1 MSTIS
6 QNISQIHNDIQEAS
20 TINAFPEKITLV
32 AVSKSQN
39 FNKIIEAFDV
49 GVLNFGENYLQEALD
64 KKKQL
69 EKFPIQWHFLGPIQ
83 SNKCKLIAENF
94 SWVHSVDRI
103 KVMKLLNDN
112 RPSNLPPLNICIQI
126 NTSGEETKSGI
137 PIKDAKAHLLELIQ
151 ALKKLPKLKLRGI
164 MSIPSNTKDTKQV
177 IDEFKAMHILYSE
190 LKNEIATID
199 TLSMGMSSDFK
210 LAIEYGSNLVRIGTA
225 IFGARAVKTHGGQL
239 WLACIALA
247 CEWMGVILRRP
258 RCIPSSLEDV
268 PGCIVVAHHDVAK
281 DAIEFCSC
289 VYQFKLPACA
299 FMCAM

>member
-20 TINAFPEKITLV
+20 AINASHEKVTLV
-32 AVSKSQN
+32 AVSKGQN

-49 GVLNFGENYLQEALD
+49 GILNFGENYLQEALD

-94 SWVHSVDRI
+94 NWVHSVDRL

-112 RPSNLPPLNICIQI
+112 RPLNILPLNICIQI

-137 PIKDAKAHLLELIQ
+137 PIKDAKTQLIELIQ
-151 ALKKLPKLKLRGI
+151 ALNELPNLKLRGI
-164 MSIPSNTKDTKQV
+164 MSIPSNTEDIKQI

-190 LKNEIATID
+190 LKNEIDTID

-225 IFGARAVKTHGGQL
+225 IFGARAIKTQG
-239 WLACIALA
+239 
-247 CEWMGVILRRP
+247 
-258 RCIPSSLEDV
+258 D
-268 PGCIVVAHHDVAK
+268 DN
-281 DAIEFCSC
+281 
-289 VYQFKLPACA
+289 
-299 FMCAM
+299 

>member
-20 TINAFPEKITLV
+20 AINASHEKVTLV
-32 AVSKSQN
+32 AVSKGQN

-49 GVLNFGENYLQEALD
+49 GILNFGENYLQEALD

-94 SWVHSVDRI
+94 NWVHSVDRL
-103 KVMKLLNDN
+103 KVMKLLNVN
-112 RPSNLPPLNICIQI
+112 RPLNVPPLNICIQI

-137 PIKDAKAHLLELIQ
+137 PIKDAKTQLIGLIQ
-151 ALKKLPKLKLRGI
+151 ALNELPNLKLRGI
-164 MSIPSNTKDTKQV
+164 MSIPSNTEDIKQI

-190 LKNEIATID
+190 LKNEIDTID

-225 IFGARAVKTHGGQL
+225 IFGVRAIKTQG
-239 WLACIALA
+239 
-247 CEWMGVILRRP
+247 
-258 RCIPSSLEDV
+258 EDN
-268 PGCIVVAHHDVAK
+268 
-281 DAIEFCSC
+281 
-289 VYQFKLPACA
+289 
-299 FMCAM
+299 

>member
-164 MSIPSNTKDTKQV
+164 MSIHSNTKDTKQV

-225 IFGARAVKTHGGQL
+225 IFGARAVKTQGGD
-239 WLACIALA
+239 I
-247 CEWMGVILRRP
+247 
-258 RCIPSSLEDV
+258 
-268 PGCIVVAHHDVAK
+268 
-281 DAIEFCSC
+281 
-289 VYQFKLPACA
+289 
-299 FMCAM
+299 

>member
-20 TINAFPEKITLV
+20 AINASHEKVTLV
-32 AVSKSQN
+32 AVSKGQN
-39 FNKIIEAFDV
+39 LSKIIEAFDV
-49 GVLNFGENYLQEALD
+49 GILNFGENYLQEALD

-94 SWVHSVDRI
+94 NWVHSVDRL

-112 RPSNLPPLNICIQI
+112 RPLNVPPLNICIQI

-137 PIKDAKAHLLELIQ
+137 PIKDAKTQLIELIQ
-151 ALKKLPKLKLRGI
+151 ALNELPNLKLRGI
-164 MSIPSNTKDTKQV
+164 MSVPSNTEDIKQI

-190 LKNEIATID
+190 LKNEIDTID

-225 IFGARAVKTHGGQL
+225 IFGVRAIKTQG
-239 WLACIALA
+239 
-247 CEWMGVILRRP
+247 
-258 RCIPSSLEDV
+258 EDN
-268 PGCIVVAHHDVAK
+268 
-281 DAIEFCSC
+281 
-289 VYQFKLPACA
+289 
-299 FMCAM
+299 

>member
-20 TINAFPEKITLV
+20 AINAFPEKITLV

-49 GVLNFGENYLQEALD
+49 GILNFGENYLQEALD

-94 SWVHSVDRI
+94 NWVHSVDRI
-103 KVMKLLNDN
+103 KVMKLLNYN

-137 PIKDAKAHLLELIQ
+137 PIKDAKAYLREIIQ
-151 ALKKLPKLKLRGI
+151 ALKELPKLKLRGI
-164 MSIPSNTKDTKQV
+164 MSIPSNTKDAEQV
-177 IDEFKAMHILYSE
+177 IDEFKAMHTLYSE
-190 LKNEIATID
+190 LKNEISSVD
-199 TLSMGMSSDFK
+199 TLSMGMSNDFK

-225 IFGARAVKTHGGQL
+225 IFGVRALKTQ
-239 WLACIALA
+239 
-247 CEWMGVILRRP
+247 GV
-258 RCIPSSLEDV
+258 DN
-268 PGCIVVAHHDVAK
+268 
-281 DAIEFCSC
+281 
-289 VYQFKLPACA
+289 
-299 FMCAM
+299 

>member
-6 QNISQIHNDIQEAS
+6 QNISQIHDDIQEAS
-20 TINAFPEKITLV
+20 AINAFPEKITLV

-49 GVLNFGENYLQEALD
+49 GVLDFGENYLQEALD

-112 RPSNLPPLNICIQI
+112 RPLNLHPLNICFQI

-137 PIKDAKAHLLELIQ
+137 SIRDARVHLKELIQ
-151 ALKKLPKLKLRGI
+151 VLKELPKLKLRGI
-164 MSIPSNTKDTKQV
+164 MSIPSNTKDTEQV
-177 IDEFKAMHILYSE
+177 IDEFKAMHILYCE

-210 LAIEYGSNLVRIGTA
+210 LAIKYGSNLVRIGTA
-225 IFGARAVKTHGGQL
+225 IFGARAIRTQ
-239 WLACIALA
+239 
-247 CEWMGVILRRP
+247 GV
-258 RCIPSSLEDV
+258 DN
-268 PGCIVVAHHDVAK
+268 
-281 DAIEFCSC
+281 
-289 VYQFKLPACA
+289 
-299 FMCAM
+299 

>member
-6 QNISQIHNDIQEAS
+6 QNISQIHDDIQEAS
-20 TINAFPEKITLV
+20 AIHASHEKITLV
-32 AVSKSQN
+32 AVSKGQN

-49 GVLNFGENYLQEALD
+49 GILNFGENYLQEALD

-137 PIKDAKAHLLELIQ
+137 PIKDAKAHLSELIQ

-225 IFGARAVKTHGGQL
+225 IFGARAVKTQGG
-239 WLACIALA
+239 
-247 CEWMGVILRRP
+247 
-258 RCIPSSLEDV
+258 DN
-268 PGCIVVAHHDVAK
+268 
-281 DAIEFCSC
+281 
-289 VYQFKLPACA
+289 
-299 FMCAM
+299 

>member
-20 TINAFPEKITLV
+20 AINASHEKVTLV
-32 AVSKSQN
+32 AVSKGQN

-49 GVLNFGENYLQEALD
+49 GILNFGENYLQEALD

-94 SWVHSVDRI
+94 NWVHSVDRL

-112 RPSNLPPLNICIQI
+112 RPLNVPPLNICIQI

-137 PIKDAKAHLLELIQ
+137 PIKDAKTQLIGLIQ
-151 ALKKLPKLKLRGI
+151 ALNELPNLKLRGI
-164 MSIPSNTKDTKQV
+164 MSIPSNTEDIKQI
-177 IDEFKAMHILYSE
+177 IDEFKAMNILYSE
-190 LKNEIATID
+190 LKNEIDTID

-225 IFGARAVKTHGGQL
+225 IFGVRAIKTQG
-239 WLACIALA
+239 
-247 CEWMGVILRRP
+247 
-258 RCIPSSLEDV
+258 EDN
-268 PGCIVVAHHDVAK
+268 
-281 DAIEFCSC
+281 
-289 VYQFKLPACA
+289 
-299 FMCAM
+299 

>member
-6 QNISQIHNDIQEAS
+6 QNISQIHDDIQEAS
-20 TINAFPEKITLV
+20 AINAFPEKITLV

-49 GVLNFGENYLQEALD
+49 GILNFGENYLQEALD

-83 SNKCKLIAENF
+83 GNKCKLIAENF
-94 SWVHSVDRI
+94 NWVHSVDRI

-126 NTSGEETKSGI
+126 NTSGEETKNGI
-137 PIKDAKAHLLELIQ
+137 PIKDAKAYLIELIQ
-151 ALKKLPKLKLRGI
+151 ALKELPKLKLRGI

-225 IFGARAVKTHGGQL
+225 IFGARAVKTQGG
-239 WLACIALA
+239 
-247 CEWMGVILRRP
+247 
-258 RCIPSSLEDV
+258 DN
-268 PGCIVVAHHDVAK
+268 
-281 DAIEFCSC
+281 
-289 VYQFKLPACA
+289 
-299 FMCAM
+299 